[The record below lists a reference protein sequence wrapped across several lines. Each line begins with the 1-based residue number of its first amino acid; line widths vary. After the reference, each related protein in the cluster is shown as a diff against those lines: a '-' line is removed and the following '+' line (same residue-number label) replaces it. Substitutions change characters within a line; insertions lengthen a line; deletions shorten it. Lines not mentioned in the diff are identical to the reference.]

1 MLTIRSVNIS
11 TKTGTVKTSVPSIT
25 LDASGVQTDAHAGP
39 WHRQVSLLGEEAYRI
54 MQLDPQEFPFGSFA
68 ENITTTGTPA
78 AGVPDLKH
86 CSIGDRF
93 RCKEVL
99 LEVTQIGK
107 QCHGPGCPIHIKT
120 GHCVMPKEGIFT
132 RVLSGGVLQP
142 GDVLTY
148 EPKTYQSHIITLSNR
163 AHAGIYEDRS
173 GPELERLVA
182 AFCQEQRW
190 PVTVTRTVLPDNP
203 KRLNDLLKESIK
215 NETDIV
221 FTTGG
226 TGPGPSDITPSI
238 VKPLL
243 DREIPGLMEYIR
255 ITYGKENPK
264 ALLSHSLAGVAGRT
278 LIFTL
283 PGSVRAVSEYFTE
296 ISRSLKHMIYMVMG
310 LDFH

>member
-1 MLTIRSVNIS
+1 M
-11 TKTGTVKTSVPSIT
+11 
-25 LDASGVQTDAHAGP
+25 
-39 WHRQVSLLGEEAYRI
+39 
-54 MQLDPQEFPFGSFA
+54 
-68 ENITTTGTPA
+68 
-78 AGVPDLKH
+78 
-86 CSIGDRF
+86 
-93 RCKEVL
+93 
-99 LEVTQIGK
+99 
-107 QCHGPGCPIHIKT
+107 
-120 GHCVMPKEGIFT
+120 
-132 RVLSGGVLQP
+132 
-142 GDVLTY
+142 
-148 EPKTYQSHIITLSNR
+148 
-163 AHAGIYEDRS
+163 
-173 GPELERLVA
+173 
-182 AFCQEQRW
+182 
-190 PVTVTRTVLPDNP
+190 
-203 KRLNDLLKESIK
+203 
-215 NETDIV
+215 V